1 MPLFALLWT
10 ESQSKWVHWCRLL
23 EKYNAGLVQPK
34 NVEELVSRLG
44 NPLYFVVN
52 QPDEAIEQN
61 IVPGKSNE
69 IPPEAFHLVLLN
81 TYFCQI
87 PNQPCKYN
95 VLEINVLGSGGG
107 EVPGYERTLLSGAQ
121 GSKLDNK
128 ALQTEREKEACL
140 VSNANSNGGSAD
152 DGVVRTSNS
161 NIPIVLRI
169 NIKARNGR
177 LLNLWLVR
185 VLHCFVYGI
194 YEVPVVTI
202 LGRLCHVSD
211 MY

>member
-107 EVPGYERTLLSGAQ
+107 EMPGYERTYFPVHRVQSWITKHCKLKGRKKHVLS
-121 GSKLDNK
+121 
-128 ALQTEREKEACL
+128 ALHT
-140 VSNANSNGGSAD
+140 
-152 DGVVRTSNS
+152 
-161 NIPIVLRI
+161 
-169 NIKARNGR
+169 
-177 LLNLWLVR
+177 
-185 VLHCFVYGI
+185 
-194 YEVPVVTI
+194 
-202 LGRLCHVSD
+202 
-211 MY
+211 